1 MPSPLLWERQRHTHP
16 ESKESDDGRLHHRY
30 DDDPEVYRK
39 YAALTPALLDKHG
52 GRFLTR
58 GDAVE
63 TLEGDEFTERTVLL
77 EFPDRES
84 ALAWYNDPEY
94 QRAADIRRAAST
106 GRVTLQAGRDD
117 TAAPDRQL

>member
-1 MPSPLLWERQRHTHP
+1 MAAYITATMTIH
-16 ESKESDDGRLHHRY
+16 
-30 DDDPEVYRK
+30 DPEVYRK
-39 YAALTPALLDKHG
+39 YAALTPALLEKHG

-77 EFPDRES
+77 EFPDRQS
-84 ALAWYNDPEY
+84 ALAWYHDPEY
-94 QRAADIRRAAST
+94 QKAAEIRRAAST

-117 TAAPDRQL
+117 TAAPDPRL